1 MIKDFPID
9 RYKFYVVPEHRMVV
23 AVSTFA
29 GKTYRGIAK
38 CDPGDT
44 WDEDYGKRLAAA
56 RCSVKIATKRIQYA
70 EARGEDSRQWANE
83 AVNYY
88 IKDLAYMRESE
99 DVLNKAIKALGEV
112 YAEKAPLHVE
122 AVHE

>member
-9 RYKFYVVPEHRMVV
+9 RYKFYVIPEKQMVI

-38 CDPGDT
+38 CNPEDT
-44 WDEDYGKRLAAA
+44 WNEDYGKRLAAA
-56 RCSVKIATKRIQYA
+56 RCGVKIATKRIQYA
-70 EARGEDSRQWANE
+70 EVRAEDSRQWANE

-88 IKDLAYMRESE
+88 IKDLAYVRESE
-99 DVLNKAIKALGEV
+99 DVLNKAIKALGEI

-122 AVHE
+122 ATHE